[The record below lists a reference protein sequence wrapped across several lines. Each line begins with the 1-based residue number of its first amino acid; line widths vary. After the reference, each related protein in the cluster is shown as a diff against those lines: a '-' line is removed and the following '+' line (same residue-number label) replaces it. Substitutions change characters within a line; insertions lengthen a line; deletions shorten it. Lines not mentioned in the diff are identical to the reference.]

1 MTYANPSLIR
11 NIRKVA
17 LFSEKELEEIKAAE
31 PNLPAQVATLMRD
44 LLLAKVRAVN
54 AIAARKDGSNVFHA
68 DFIPKGQ
75 SDIPM
80 YSLAG

>member
-1 MTYANPSLIR
+1 MYQNRSLVR
-11 NIRKVA
+11 ENRKAA
-17 LFSEKELEEIKAAE
+17 LFSDAEMQEIKEAE

-54 AIAARKDGSNVFHA
+54 ALKNRQEGSNILHGAFM
-68 DFIPKGQ
+68 PKRRT
-75 SDIPM
+75 DIPM

>member
-1 MTYANPSLIR
+1 MYKNRQLVR
-11 NIRKVA
+11 ENRKVA
-17 LFSEKELEEIKAAE
+17 LFSDKEMEEIKAAE

-54 AIAARKDGSNVFHA
+54 AMAARKDGSNVFHGH
-68 DFIPKGQ
+68 FVPKRQ

-80 YSLAG
+80 FMLAG

>member
-1 MTYANPSLIR
+1 MCQNRSLVR
-11 NIRKVA
+11 ENRKVA
-17 LFSEKELEEIKAAE
+17 LFSDAEMAEIKEAE

-54 AIAARKDGSNVFHA
+54 SLKARHGGGNILQC
-68 DFIPKGQ
+68 DFTPKRRT
-75 SDIPM
+75 DIPM

>member
-1 MTYANPSLIR
+1 MYKNRQLVR
-11 NIRKVA
+11 ENRKVA
-17 LFSEKELEEIKAAE
+17 LFSDKEMEEIKAAE

-54 AIAARKDGSNVFHA
+54 SMRGGSNVLRG
-68 DFIPKGQ
+68 DFIPKRQ